1 MYTVIGAAKNRT
13 FRIIWMLEE
22 LGQPYQRNRAQPQ
35 SPEVTQHSVLGKL
48 PVMVEDGEGISD
60 SVAILTY
67 LADKHGSL
75 TAPAGTIARGK
86 QDALT
91 FQILDDLES
100 LVWSAARHSFVLPEE
115 KRVPAVKDTLKWEW
129 AKNLKTLERRFQG
142 PFVMGS
148 EITVPDILL
157 THTLNWAYGAKFP
170 IESDDMMAY
179 AKRMRERDAYLRAV
193 ASEEA

>member
-91 FQILDDLES
+91 FQILDDLEK
-100 LVWSAARHSFVLPEE
+100 
-115 KRVPAVKDTLKWEW
+115 KRVPAVKETLKWEW

>member
-1 MYTVIGAAKNRT
+1 M
-13 FRIIWMLEE
+13 
-22 LGQPYQRNRAQPQ
+22 
-35 SPEVTQHSVLGKL
+35 
-48 PVMVEDGEGISD
+48 
-60 SVAILTY
+60 
-67 LADKHGSL
+67 
-75 TAPAGTIARGK
+75 
-86 QDALT
+86 T